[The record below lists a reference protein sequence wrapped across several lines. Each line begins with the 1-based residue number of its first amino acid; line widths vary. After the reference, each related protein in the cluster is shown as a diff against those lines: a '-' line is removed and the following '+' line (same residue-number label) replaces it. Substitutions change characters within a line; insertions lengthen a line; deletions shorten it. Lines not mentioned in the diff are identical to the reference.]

1 MKIAIIGAGNGG
13 TKLLNFFMNNDSS
26 KVIQIIDQNFESPGI
41 KLAKQNHIICSK
53 DIENI
58 NSEVELIIE
67 ATGNSFVAEKIYEL
81 YSKSKKIIDSE
92 LAAIIMGIID
102 EQISSTEKLGEQLDV
117 IHSTAESLE
126 KQMDNLVKFSKN
138 LTNISEE
145 LVNSSNEYTKY
156 IDQTDS
162 TIKAISKITQQMRI
176 LGLNANI
183 EAARAGEYGRGFA
196 VVAMEVQ
203 KLSDTTSKFSLDIS
217 KLLESMALENNKIS
231 KEVESLG
238 IVTVEQTKTS
248 NALTEVVKTLI
259 EF

>member
-1 MKIAIIGAGNGG
+1 MNIAIIGAGNGG

-41 KLAKQNHIICSK
+41 KLAKENNINCSK
-53 DIENI
+53 DIEKI
-58 NSEVELIIE
+58 NPEVELIIE
-67 ATGNSFVAEKIYEL
+67 ATGNSFVVDKIYEL
-81 YSKSKKIIDSE
+81 YSESKKIIDSE

-102 EQISSTEKLGEQLDV
+102 EQISSTEKLGEQLNV
-117 IHSTAESLE
+117 IHSTAKSLE
-126 KQMDNLVKFSKN
+126 KQMNNLVKFSKS

-145 LVNSSNEYTKY
+145 LINSSNEYTKY

-203 KLSDTTSKFSLDIS
+203 KLSDTTSDFSLDIS
-217 KLLESMALENNKIS
+217 KLLESMAIENNKIS

-238 IVTVEQTKTS
+238 IVTIEQTKTS
-248 NALTEVVKTLI
+248 NDLTEVVKTLI